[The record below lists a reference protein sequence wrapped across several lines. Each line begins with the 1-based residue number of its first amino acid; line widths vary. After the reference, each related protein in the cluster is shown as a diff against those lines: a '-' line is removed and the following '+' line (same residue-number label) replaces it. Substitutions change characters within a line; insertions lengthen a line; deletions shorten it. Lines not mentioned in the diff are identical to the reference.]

1 MSKKR
6 LQNMK
11 ESMHEVSI
19 SKDHMVLGMARDI
32 TERRRA
38 KETLETLRR
47 QNELILNAAGE
58 GIYGLDLEGKTT
70 FINPAAAKMLGWK
83 VEELIGRYQHDVLHH
98 SKPDGT
104 PYLREDCPIY
114 AAFKD
119 GVIHHVE
126 NEVFWKKDGS
136 CFPVEYTSTP
146 IREDGKLVGAVVVF
160 RDISERKQMQE
171 DLNKKNKDL
180 EGLNSITQAVHETL
194 NPTEVYNIALDKI
207 IELQN
212 VEMASIY
219 IVDEVNNEAILQE
232 YRNLPE
238 AYLRK
243 ASRIQYP
250 KGVTWKVVKTGKFIK
265 IDNVMKDPE
274 VGPAGRKLG
283 GRSMIGSPID
293 LEGKTIGVIWII
305 SYLENPFTEYDKEL
319 LISIGDTIGIAIAQA
334 KLYES
339 EQEQMQKIEA
349 LQKISRAITSEL
361 DYSLVL
367 QDIAEYVRRLS
378 GSKFSFVAVKE
389 GDYIY
394 RTKAM
399 AGEDDSYASKIHEWI
414 DINKDLPYE
423 CVNFKKCISNKIPIA
438 STDIRNQFKIKYWRE
453 QLIERGINSMVV
465 LPLIYKEDVIGVLAL
480 YSTSLGKFRD
490 DMLEMLVSFA
500 DQAAIALENARLY
513 EETKR
518 KSEELIRLNDEI
530 ESINKELKDFAYIV
544 SHDLKAPLR
553 AISSL
558 ANWLVADYGDG
569 LDEDVLKHVTLIESR
584 AKRMFNLIDGILQY
598 SRVGRTK
605 EKIVNIDSNNL
616 VKDAIDSLDPPEN
629 INFEFENQL
638 PKIACEKT
646 RLGQIFQNLL
656 SNSIKFIDKSAGEI
670 KIGCSE
676 ENGFWKFSI
685 SDNGPGIEKKY
696 HDKIFKVFQTLSP
709 RDAIEST
716 GIGLSI
722 VKKIIDLYGGK
733 IWVES
738 EVGKG
743 CKFFFTL
750 PKNLRD

>member
-11 ESMHEVSI
+11 ESMHEVPI

>member
-6 LQNMK
+6 LQNMR
-11 ESMHEVSI
+11 ESMHEVPI
-19 SKDHMVLGMARDI
+19 SKDHMVSGMARDI
-32 TERRRA
+32 TKHRRA
-38 KETLETLRR
+38 KETLKTLRQ

-58 GIYGLDLEGKTT
+58 GIYVLDLEGKTT
-70 FINPAAAKMLGWK
+70 FINPAATKMLGWNI
-83 VEELIGRYQHDVLHH
+83 EELIGRYQHDVLHH
-98 SKPDGT
+98 SKADGT

-114 AAFKD
+114 ATFKD
-119 GVIHHVE
+119 GIVHFVDT
-126 NEVFWKKDGS
+126 EVFWRKDGS

-146 IREDGKLVGAVVVF
+146 ILEDDTLVGAVVVF
-160 RDISERKQMQE
+160 RDISERQEMQE
-171 DLNKKNKDL
+171 DLNKRHKDL
-180 EGLNSITQAVHETL
+180 ERLNSITQAVHETL

-207 IELQN
+207 IELNN
-212 VEMASIY
+212 VEMACIY
-219 IVDEVNNEAILQE
+219 IVDEVNNEAILQK

-238 AYLRK
+238 TYLRT
-243 ASRIQYP
+243 ASRIQYS
-250 KGVTWKVVKTGKFIK
+250 KGVIGKVIKTGKVIK
-265 IDNVMKDPE
+265 IDNVIKNPE
-274 VGPAGRKLG
+274 VGPAERKLG
-283 GRSMIGSPID
+283 GRSMIGSPIN
-293 LEGKTIGVIWII
+293 LEGKTIGVICII
-305 SYLENPFTEYDKEL
+305 GYIENPFTEYDKEL
-319 LISIGDTIGIAIAQA
+319 LTSLGDNIGIAIAQA

-339 EQEQMQKIEA
+339 EQEQMQRIEA
-349 LQKISRAITSEL
+349 IQKISREITSEL

-367 QDIAEYVRRLS
+367 RDIAEYVMRLS

-389 GDYIY
+389 GDHIY
-394 RTKAM
+394 RSKAV

-423 CVNFKKCISNKIPIA
+423 CVNFKKCVIHKKPIA

-453 QLIERGINSMVV
+453 QLIKRGINSM
-465 LPLIYKEDVIGVLAL
+465 LAIPLIYKEDVIGVLAL
-480 YSTSLGKFRD
+480 YSTSLGKYKD

-500 DQAAIALENARLY
+500 AQAAIALENARLY
-513 EETKR
+513 KETKI

-530 ESINKELKDFAYIV
+530 ESVNKELKDFAYIV

-558 ANWLVADYGDG
+558 ANWLSADYGDS

-584 AKRMFNLIDGILQY
+584 AKRMSNLIDGILQY
-598 SRVGRTK
+598 SKVARAK

-616 VKDAIDSLDPPEN
+616 VKDVIGSLAPPEN

-638 PKIACEKT
+638 PTVACEKT

-696 HDKIFKVFQTLSP
+696 HDKIFKIFQTLSP
-709 RDAIEST
+709 RDEIEST

-722 VKKIIDLYGGK
+722 VKKIIDFYGGK
-733 IWVES
+733 IWIES

-743 CKFFFTL
+743 CKFFFTV